1 MYTDVLRWTIIP
13 ASTMRT
19 WPKLMV
25 PFQHI
30 LGVIELVA
38 NYRSLVDIRC
48 RPFIHWMSAV
58 SAYRMDLGE
67 I

>member
-1 MYTDVLRWTIIP
+1 MDEYSGIDDEDLGEPDVEPVT
-13 ASTMRT
+13 
-19 WPKLMV
+19 
-25 PFQHI
+25 
-30 LGVIELVA
+30 

>member
-13 ASTMRT
+13 ASRMRT

-25 PFQHI
+25 PFRLG
-30 LGVIELVA
+30 LGVIESAA
-38 NYRSLVDIRC
+38 NYRSLVEIRC
-48 RPFIHWMSAV
+48 RPFIHCMSAV